1 MGLNYCENPWQGSFI
16 IDELT
21 DLVEE
26 AVYTE
31 FDRISERGGVL
42 GAMDTM
48 YQRGKIQDESLYYES
63 RKHDGSYPLIGVNT
77 FLGRH
82 RCAQAMIEGY
92 MQYSRTWRSVALALV
107 TLLPLAQAA
116 GQVRTLEETLAEQR
130 SGVEDAARSQT
141 RVVQLAEE
149 TSELLGEYRVTVQQL
164 DRARIY
170 NDNLEELLRDQQREQ
185 EDIDRQLASF
195 RQVQQEI
202 VPLMF
207 EMIDDLAR
215 FIELDMPFQLQERR
229 DRVERLRELMGRS
242 DVTVSEKYRQI
253 MNAYQIEAEFTRSTE
268 AYDGRLGD
276 RRVDF
281 LRVGRILLA
290 YQTPDRAETGFWN
303 KNTREWEL
311 ANGYRND
318 VVEGLRIA
326 RKQAAPSLLRL
337 PLPAPEPG
345 LPQ

>member
-1 MGLNYCENPWQGSFI
+1 M
-16 IDELT
+16 
-21 DLVEE
+21 
-26 AVYTE
+26 
-31 FDRISERGGVL
+31 
-42 GAMDTM
+42 
-48 YQRGKIQDESLYYES
+48 
-63 RKHDGSYPLIGVNT
+63 H
-77 FLGRH
+77 
-82 RCAQAMIEGY
+82 
-92 MQYSRTWRSVALALV
+92 YSRTWRSLI
-107 TLLPLAQAA
+107 LPLVAMLPAAQVA
-116 GQVRTLEETLAEQR
+116 GQADTLEETLTEQR

-185 EDIDRQLASF
+185 QDIERQLASF

-202 VPLMF
+202 VPLML
-207 EMIDDLAR
+207 EMIDDLVR

-290 YQTPDRAETGFWN
+290 YQTPDRTETGFWN
-303 KNTREWEL
+303 KNTRAWEV
-311 ANGYRND
+311 ASEHRND

-337 PLPAPEPG
+337 PLPAPEPEQ
-345 LPQ
+345 PQ